1 LKYLKLILYNILLI
15 FLLLLVIEYFLPT
28 ISLPINTN
36 RRINLLEH
44 GPNQN
49 KNFKSSVKNE
59 TIDFFTDE
67 NGFLNEN
74 SKSKYIYAIFFGG
87 STTENI
93 LINPQKRFT
102 KHIENKLRKDCECD
116 LTILNGGVSG
126 NNNLNNF
133 LSFIAKGIPLK
144 PRFVFLMGSLNDYYQ
159 LNRNLSYWN
168 ISDNK
173 SVLTTNQPLLFRFF
187 NFLKNNLFTDIY
199 YHLKST
205 GITALFNKRNDSVI
219 ESNIDFNKKEFMAI
233 INSFNYLSNALD
245 IKFIFMTEPYL
256 DLKYGKLEIGAIS
269 NLIDTT
275 DLTFIDLEKMVPK
288 EKKYF
293 LDNTHLSEEGNL
305 LVSEIIFDK
314 IKLINDNN
322 QN

>member
-1 LKYLKLILYNILLI
+1 
-15 FLLLLVIEYFLPT
+15 
-28 ISLPINTN
+28 
-36 RRINLLEH
+36 
-44 GPNQN
+44 
-49 KNFKSSVKNE
+49 
-59 TIDFFTDE
+59 
-67 NGFLNEN
+67 NEN
-74 SKSKYIYAIFFGG
+74 SKSKDIYAIFFGG

-102 KHIENKLRKDCECD
+102 KQIEKKLRNDCECD

-159 LNRNLSYWN
+159 LNRNSSYWN

-173 SVLTTNQPLLFRFF
+173 SVIVNNQSYLFRFF
-187 NFLKNNLFTDIY
+187 NFLKNNLFTNIY

-205 GITALFNKRNDSVI
+205 GITGFFNTKNDSVI
-219 ESNIDFNKKEFMAI
+219 GSDIEFNKKEFIAV

-256 DLKYGKLEIGAIS
+256 DLKYGKKEIGAIS
-269 NLIDTT
+269 SLIDTT
-275 DLTFIDLEKMVPK
+275 DLIFIDLEKIVPK

-293 LDNTHLSEEGNL
+293 LDNTH
-305 LVSEIIFDK
+305 
-314 IKLINDNN
+314 
-322 QN
+322 

>member
-1 LKYLKLILYNILLI
+1 MKYIKLIVFNISLI
-15 FLLLLVIEYFLPT
+15 FILLLVIEYFLPT
-28 ISLPINTN
+28 ISLPIYTS
-36 RRINLLEH
+36 RSINLVEH
-44 GPNQN
+44 GPNQT
-49 KNFKSSVKNE
+49 KNFKSRENNE
-59 TIDFFTDE
+59 TIRFITDE
-67 NGFLNEN
+67 NGFLNKN
-74 SKSKYIYAIFFGG
+74 LKSKDIYAIFFGG

-102 KHIENKLRKDCECD
+102 KQIENKLRKDCECD
-116 LTILNGGVSG
+116 LIILNGGVSG
-126 NNNLNNF
+126 NNNLNNY

-159 LNRNLSYWN
+159 LNRNSSYWN
-168 ISDNK
+168 ITDNK
-173 SVLTTNQPLLFRFF
+173 SVIVNNQSYLFRFF
-187 NFLKNNLFTDIY
+187 NFLKNNLFSNIY

-205 GITALFNKRNDSVI
+205 GITSFFDTRNDSAI
-219 ESNIDFNKKEFMAI
+219 GSNIDFNKKEFIAI
-233 INSFNYLSNALD
+233 INSFNHLSNALD

-256 DLKYGKLEIGAIS
+256 DLKYGKREIEAIS
-269 NLIDTT
+269 SLIEQT
-275 DLTFIDLEKMVPK
+275 DLIFIDLEKIVPK

-305 LVSEIIFDK
+305 LVSEIIFEK